1 MIRVESW
8 YAFIV
13 TDIKQLEDRFFTDSV
28 SRMFEMQRILILML
42 KVCTTTNDRNASNSL
57 TIDKLSMDV
66 RKLCCENENN

>member
-28 SRMFEMQRILILML
+28 PPH
-42 KVCTTTNDRNASNSL
+42 VWNAEDFNFDAESMPNGEWS
-57 TIDKLSMDV
+57 KREQLSHDW
-66 RKLCCENENN
+66 